1 MTLKNSNYLQF
12 SIILFAEVELTVI
25 KFYEQIYYDNIKVK
39 LSSIFDRV
47 VPLGFRKILP
57 REEDIIVS
65 QTSLVYCVHA

>member
-39 LSSIFDRV
+39 LSSILDRV
-47 VPLGFRKILP
+47 VSLGFRKILP